1 MTKSRKR
8 LLKQINPKSEF
19 NGHKYKVKASYFKP
33 WVDPSIPPP
42 PPPPPP
48 PTAEEIIDEMLP
60 EICDTAVW
68 EAEMEIRIETETFR
82 KMDTAVVGL
91 FTQIDANGDG
101 VVTMREITM
110 ALRKDRG
117 LGKRLGL
124 RFADGEIQDRD
135 GSRKEIGISSPGTT
149 STTKPG
155 ASAARVL
162 RSPSTGRTPAAV
174 ARSHRRDAALR
185 RGPRAGVR
193 RRGPLVQG

>member
-1 MTKSRKR
+1 M
-8 LLKQINPKSEF
+8 LKQINPKSEF
-19 NGHKYKVKASYFKP
+19 NGHKYKVKESYFKP
-33 WVDPSIPPP
+33 WVDPSIPAAPAS
-42 PPPPPP
+42 PP

-82 KMDTAVVGL
+82 KMDTAVVGM
-91 FTQIDANGDG
+91 FSQIDANGDG
-101 VVTMREITM
+101 VVTMRELTM

-135 GSRKEIGISSPGTT
+135 GSRKEIEEFFSRHDVDDVP
-149 STTKPG
+149 

-162 RSPSTGRTPAAV
+162 HSPSTGRTPPPLPIT
-174 ARSHRRDAALR
+174 SPRDALR